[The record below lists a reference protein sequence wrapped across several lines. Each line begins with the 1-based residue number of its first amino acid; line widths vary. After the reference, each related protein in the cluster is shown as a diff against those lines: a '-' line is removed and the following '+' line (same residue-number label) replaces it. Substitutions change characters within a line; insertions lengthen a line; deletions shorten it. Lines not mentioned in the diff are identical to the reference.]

1 MEEKYLKLGSVV
13 LLKGRKTP
21 MMIIGYL
28 PIPTNED
35 IMYDYSAVKY
45 PEGMLDTN
53 KNHVFN
59 IEDIEEVLFNGYS
72 TEESETLINKIPEY
86 KKEIENREEK

>member
-1 MEEKYLKLGSVV
+1 MEEKYLNLGSVV

-21 MMIIGYL
+21 MM
-28 PIPTNED
+28 PTNED